1 MTSRHLPQQS
11 RSRKRFE
18 QILQAA
24 AAVFAEVGYEA
35 ASTEAIAQRA
45 NTSIGS
51 LYRFFP
57 DKSAVLYAL
66 AERYAEQMRDLFVTK
81 FNSST
86 VDRPL
91 AQVVSDTVEAFDD
104 FFTTVPGAQAIMLR
118 SRVSPELQAVNQRAD
133 REIVAHLEAFFA
145 LRQPQM
151 EPEQRQL
158 AALVSVEITG
168 ALQLLSLAQTE
179 QLRQQIVTETKHI
192 LIRYLQPLF
201 PDCDPTNEKIGS

>member
-1 MTSRHLPQQS
+1 MNSRHLPQQS

-35 ASTEAIAQRA
+35 ATTEAIAQRA

-66 AERYAEQMRDLFVTK
+66 AERYAEQMRVLFATK
-81 FNSST
+81 FNSHT

-133 REIVAHLEAFFA
+133 REIVAQLEAFFA

-168 ALQLLSLAQTE
+168 ALQLLSLAQADR
-179 QLRQQIVTETKHI
+179 LRQQIVIETKQV

-201 PDCDPTNEKIGS
+201 PDIEPTNEKIES